1 MKRILF
7 IIDDLGKGGAEK
19 ITLELAHTLA
29 KNEHLVTLA
38 VLNSGKNTLIVD
50 SSIEYIDLNIN
61 PKFAFGK
68 LWKLK
73 KLSKQEQETVS
84 SQINDKNF
92 DLIILGFHNGY
103 YLGNYLNP
111 KNNIWYWIHGDL
123 LEFRKFNNP
132 LKQIKEHI
140 RFFKNRRKFS
150 NLFKYRNLIT
160 VNRDLENKAKY
171 YAKPNK
177 TTTIANGVD
186 IPQKLLNQ
194 SQNLEKKW
202 DVIFVGRLVPIKQ
215 VDHAIKAFAMSNI
228 HGEMAIVGDGPERK
242 KLEKLSKELGI
253 ANRVNFLGWIDDPRE
268 LMLQSRCLIMSS
280 LYEGSPVT
288 LAEAIALDIP
298 IISYNSSAGISDL
311 FTIDTAKFG
320 LVPKQNIQALS
331 STLEKCVQK
340 PYTYSK
346 ICVNK
351 VCMQNMQ
358 EKFLNLCNLDSQ
370 IKCNRD

>member
-160 VNRDLENKAKY
+160 VDFRHK
-171 YAKPNK
+171 
-177 TTTIANGVD
+177 
-186 IPQKLLNQ
+186 
-194 SQNLEKKW
+194 
-202 DVIFVGRLVPIKQ
+202 
-215 VDHAIKAFAMSNI
+215 
-228 HGEMAIVGDGPERK
+228 
-242 KLEKLSKELGI
+242 SK
-253 ANRVNFLGWIDDPRE
+253 N
-268 LMLQSRCLIMSS
+268 
-280 LYEGSPVT
+280 
-288 LAEAIALDIP
+288 
-298 IISYNSSAGISDL
+298 
-311 FTIDTAKFG
+311 
-320 LVPKQNIQALS
+320 
-331 STLEKCVQK
+331 VQF
-340 PYTYSK
+340 
-346 ICVNK
+346 I
-351 VCMQNMQ
+351 
-358 EKFLNLCNLDSQ
+358 
-370 IKCNRD
+370 